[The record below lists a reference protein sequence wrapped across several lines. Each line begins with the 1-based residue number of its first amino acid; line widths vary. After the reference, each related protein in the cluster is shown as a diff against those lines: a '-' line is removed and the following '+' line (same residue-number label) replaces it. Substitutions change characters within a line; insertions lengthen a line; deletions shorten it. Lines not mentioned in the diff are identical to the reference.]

1 MRKKRH
7 FEMTFPC
14 AEKTFKILTQKIS
27 PQFAQKWYQN
37 LRKTWHRNST
47 KILRTSFFARGQ
59 RAFKLVRKSIKE
71 EEGGGREERRRK
83 EKEEERKK
91 CEKENIK
98 ADEKIGSSDA
108 NGKIAARVRAR
119 GRVDERDRG

>member
-1 MRKKRH
+1 M
-7 FEMTFPC
+7 
-14 AEKTFKILTQKIS
+14 EKSEQTV
-27 PQFAQKWYQN
+27 
-37 LRKTWHRNST
+37 KTLVIHW
-47 KILRTSFFARGQ
+47 TSFFARGQ
-59 RAFKLVRKSIKE
+59 RAFKLVLKSIKE

-83 EKEEERKK
+83 EKEEERKEK

-98 ADEKIGSSDA
+98 ADEKKGSSDA